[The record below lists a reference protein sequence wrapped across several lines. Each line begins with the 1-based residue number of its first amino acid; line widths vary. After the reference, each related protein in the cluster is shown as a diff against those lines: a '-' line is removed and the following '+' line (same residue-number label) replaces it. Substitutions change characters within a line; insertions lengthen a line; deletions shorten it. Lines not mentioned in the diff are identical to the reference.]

1 MKLTFI
7 FFLFLF
13 VGTCLSGCKSKGSPC
28 DSYIAIYNE
37 QGDYVALEK
46 KIVKSDMIGESLSIG
61 FQKHYKDM
69 FEALSSH
76 GFLSHPND
84 TIVWITSRSI
94 GWNSRSDFWI
104 NSYGDELC
112 MDLQLTKEGLKFG
125 PIANP
130 QKGAFSEEKKM
141 SSFFMDWDMQRL
153 SELLKLRAP
162 KIEDAEWPI
171 LGISRFIIANDTIQ
185 SIDDCRMP
193 QPFRWD
199 QFIGKEKT
207 FSI

>member
-76 GFLSHPND
+76 GFLSHPDD
-84 TIVWITSRSI
+84 TIVQITSRSI
-94 GWNSRSDFWI
+94 GWHSCSVFWI

-112 MDLQLTKEGLKFG
+112 MVLQLTKEGLMFG
-125 PIANP
+125 PKANP
-130 QKGAFSEEKKM
+130 QKGAFSEEEKM

-153 SELLKLRAP
+153 SELLKLRPP
-162 KIEDAEWPI
+162 KNDAEWPDI
-171 LGISRFIIANDTIQ
+171 DVSRFIIVNDTIQ
-185 SIDDCRMP
+185 SIDHCWMP
-193 QPFRWD
+193 RPFRWN

>member
-1 MKLTFI
+1 MKYLYS
-7 FFLFLF
+7 FFATL
-13 VGTCLSGCKSKGSPC
+13 VIAICVSGCKSKGSPY

-37 QGDYVALEK
+37 QGNYIGLEK

-76 GFLSHPND
+76 GFLSHPDD
-84 TIVWITSRSI
+84 TIVWINSRSI

-125 PIANP
+125 PTANP
-130 QKGAFSEEKKM
+130 PKGAFSEEKKM

-153 SELLKLRAP
+153 SELLKLRPP
-162 KIEDAEWPI
+162 KNDAEWPI

-185 SIDDCRMP
+185 SIDHCRML
-193 QPFRWD
+193 QPFRWN
-199 QFIGKEKT
+199 QFIGKE
-207 FSI
+207 